1 VKNKV
6 VSEYLYKKKMGISGR
21 LYDKLDEHGY
31 DTLHLQMVIPMVH
44 QTNREDVTAFMD
56 RLKDELRDRG
66 VDIV

>member
-21 LYDKLDEHGY
+21 LYDKLDEYGY
-31 DTLHLQMVIPMVH
+31 DTLNLQMVIPMVH
-44 QTNREDVTAFMD
+44 HSNREDVTVFMD